1 MCSAVTYRLQT
12 VENGVEGTQWGQFYP
27 GFGPCCLVLPPPSV
41 LPLCQIRI
49 PKPAGAPLCH
59 WWQSPVLFATPHSF
73 YFVFNYEPLRSPGAG
88 LGLDWGSGPGH
99 ICQQAPGWPFSQACP
114 DNCHISAPA
123 KQCGPH
129 TSPSRGTWV
138 LTTWTR
144 GRYGHISTVLVL
156 GGNNPKWYEHR
167 VDPHCRNSRVS
178 SEAPPHRLSKRCPQA
193 VCSAASARENLWFF
207 RVPDF
212 HVLFQ
217 QLKGYCTGPKK
228 HLHYKK
234 VWNSKDNLFHIPKSK
249 IMKGPWKKQTIFT
262 IF

>member
-1 MCSAVTYRLQT
+1 MVWKVLSEGSSTQDLAHAAWSFHLHQSCLSVRSGSLSQQEPRSATDDNPL
-12 VENGVEGTQWGQFYP
+12 F
-27 GFGPCCLVLPPPSV
+27 C
-41 LPLCQIRI
+41 LPLLTAFTLYLIMN
-49 PKPAGAPLCH
+49 PWGVP
-59 WWQSPVLFATPHSF
+59 
-73 YFVFNYEPLRSPGAG
+73 
-88 LGLDWGSGPGH
+88 GLDWGSGPGH
-99 ICQQAPGWPFSQACP
+99 ICLQAPGWPFSQACP